1 MRATLPHTTD
11 FLPRRTADLPPI
23 LHAMVGLALAF
34 WLAACD
40 RPPVN
45 RDPARPLTTAQSVDL
60 ERYLGRWY
68 EIARFPNGFE
78 KDCVGVTATYS
89 RNTDGTIRVIN
100 RCRKHTL
107 DGPEDV
113 AQGVATVVDTQTN
126 AKLSVS
132 FFWPFAGD
140 YWVLDLDPGY
150 RWALVGEPSGR
161 YLWILSR
168 TPAIAPEER
177 SLVVAKLES
186 MGYRTQALYWTP
198 QQP

>member
-1 MRATLPHTTD
+1 MRATLPHTTH
-11 FLPRRTADLPPI
+11 FLPRQTRRLPQI
-23 LHAMVGLALAF
+23 LRAVVGLALTL

-45 RDPARPLTTAQSVDL
+45 RDPGRPLTTVQSVDL
-60 ERYLGRWY
+60 ERYTGRWF
-68 EIARFPNGFE
+68 EIARLPNGFE
-78 KDCVGVTATYS
+78 EGCVGVTATYS
-89 RNTDGTIRVIN
+89 RNPDGTIKVVN
-100 RCRKHTL
+100 RCRKGTL

-113 AQGVATVVDTQTN
+113 AEGVATVVDTRTN
-126 AKLSVS
+126 AKLSVT

-140 YWVLDLDPGY
+140 YWVLDLDPNY
-150 RWALVGEPSGR
+150 AWALVGEPSGR

-168 TPAIAPEER
+168 TPTITREER
-177 SLVVAKLES
+177 AKLVAKLEG